1 MLNDIETV
9 LEARSAEEVW
19 RHYVAR
25 MAGLSF
31 PHFAYYGARILETAG
46 ERMLDDAVL
55 LTSYPARLAHEVLS
69 QKFIENA
76 ALWRRWT
83 SAGRGTESWGRLQQ
97 RRLAGRL
104 PAVDQRVLDMFA
116 KHGFSAGYTIG
127 LGDTVQRVRAVVIV
141 GGPVGTRQDRL
152 DECWCRHGGT
162 AEALTGLLHLR
173 LSTLP
178 YAQPG
183 GVLTQ
188 RQREVLECISVGR
201 TTQEIAEL
209 LDVTPATVEKHLRL
223 ARKALGA
230 RTTAQAV
237 LLAASRQHIF
247 TDPGDFG
254 ESTDARRASE
264 IARSREPLHFTTY
277 ATAPRLTEGLGKS
290 G

>member
-1 MLNDIETV
+1 MDKLNDIDTV

-19 RHYVAR
+19 RHYVSR
-25 MAGLSF
+25 MAGLGF
-31 PHFAYYGARILETAG
+31 PHVAYHGARILDAAG
-46 ERMLDDAVL
+46 RRVLDDAVL

-104 PAVDQRVLDMFA
+104 PSVDERALDMFA
-116 KHGFSAGYTIG
+116 RHGFSAGYTIG

-152 DECWCRHGGT
+152 DEFWRRHGET

-178 YAQPG
+178 YAQPE
-183 GVLTQ
+183 GVLTL

-237 LLAASRQHIF
+237 LLAVSRQHIF
-247 TDPGDFG
+247 TDPGDFDDFG
-254 ESTDARRASE
+254 ESADAGPAIGS
-264 IARSREPLHFTTY
+264 ARPREPVHFTAY
-277 ATAPRLTEGLGKS
+277 AAAPPPS
-290 G
+290 